1 MITSLSNEKIKE
13 AAKLLEK
20 KYRDKSSL
28 FLVEGFHLVEE
39 ARISGLL
46 VETFTSD
53 DNVQGTLV
61 SKDVIKK
68 LSSTDSPQPIVGV
81 VKKPSVKPLGNKV
94 LVLDNV
100 QDPGN
105 VGTLLRTAIAFGFDS
120 VIAKGADVYSPKVV
134 RASQGAIFKIN
145 VIQTQE
151 VIDYFEGYSVVGA
164 LLDKQAVTYYE
175 LKVPEKL
182 MLVLGNEGQGI
193 SENVISKLDSKVYIP
208 IEFESLNVAVA
219 GGILMNEYK
228 K

>member
-20 KYRDKSSL
+20 KYRDQSSL

-39 ARISGLL
+39 AGVSGLL

-53 DNVQGTLV
+53 ENIHGTLV
-61 SKDVIKK
+61 SNDVIKK

-120 VIAKGADVYSPKVV
+120 VIVKGADVYSPKVI

-164 LLDKQAVTYYE
+164 LLDKQAVTYSE
-175 LKVPEKL
+175 LKVPSKL

-193 SENVISKLDSKVYIP
+193 SEKVISKLDSKVYIP